1 MSSSIVIVIPAAGQ
15 GRRFGGA
22 VHKLLQP
29 FGEGTVLTTT
39 LRAALVSG
47 LEVVVVTTAALAAEA
62 ARLLPRR
69 SVISTSDADAA
80 MGMGRTIATGVA
92 ARSDASGWLVLP
104 ADMPLVRPSTLR
116 AVAQALSQMP
126 VTHAQYRGRRGHPV
140 GFGAELFSELRMLS
154 GDEGARRL
162 LARYPAQA
170 VEVDDPGVLLDV
182 DTAEDLL
189 AAQSVAQGLAQ
200 PVVLG
205 QTDQP
210 QNLTVANSA

>member
-1 MSSSIVIVIPAAGQ
+1 MSSGIVIVIPAAGQ

-22 VHKLLQP
+22 LHKLLQP

-39 LRAALVSG
+39 LRSALASG

-69 SVISTSDADAA
+69 SVVSIGEADAA

-104 ADMPLVRPSTLR
+104 ADMPLIRPTTLR
-116 AVAQALSQMP
+116 AVAQALVQLP
-126 VTHAQYRGRRGHPV
+126 VAHSQYRGRRGHPV

-162 LARYPAQA
+162 LARYPAAA

-182 DTAEDLL
+182 DTAADLQ

-205 QTDQP
+205 QSDQSLDLP
-210 QNLTVANSA
+210 VANSA

>member
-29 FGEGTVLTTT
+29 FGEGTVLSAT

-47 LEVVVVTTAALAAEA
+47 LEVVVVTTAALATEA

-80 MGMGRTIATGVA
+80 LGMGRTIATGVA
-92 ARSDASGWLVLP
+92 ARSDAAGWLVLP

-116 AVAQALSQMP
+116 AVAQALAQMP
-126 VTHAQYRGRRGHPV
+126 VAHAQYRGRRGHPV

-210 QNLTVANSA
+210 QNLSVANSA